1 MSESTTESNN
11 PKPLSDRIFLI
22 IMAKYDVLFNK
33 VNPVWKRITKLD
45 SDYQI
50 VTRARF
56 GAIVLFPCVYLYI
69 ILHRLSEHNF
79 EYLKACTKEK
89 EAKYIDLFIIEPC
102 LFYDVACG
110 FFFLFL
116 LIDVGQKLIKRY
128 KITNNQFVFLLV
140 LELSYC
146 IVRGQSWNDYAL
158 THFERWTSLYY
169 ADIIWLF
176 GLYLIFFKCLMTGIQ
191 TLIKCLSDTIVA
203 KKEKLTYKSPISNA
217 TPENILTENNNQGFQ
232 QSVKTDTSPSINK
245 GIKGLLYDKKS
256 KDDTLH
262 RKPFAEQ
269 LANRI
274 LATNN
279 PEGSVAVAVT
289 GEWASGKSTF
299 LGYIREYLEGKAII
313 IDMNAGA
320 TESKRLLVKDFF
332 DTIAEELQS
341 YDAAVSELVYDYVDS
356 LLEVHEN
363 GIIKVLKKVFAFNK
377 TNSTK
382 ERFKTLS
389 GCIKQLHQ
397 PLIIFIDDL
406 DRLDK
411 KETKEVLR
419 LIRNTANFSN
429 VIYIV
434 AFDKDYVIAQIK
446 TAHDETGKYL
456 DKLFQLEVSLPFY
469 ESNKITDYLF
479 KVLEERFG
487 EWHTNDIKILKREAL
502 NFQGIRQ
509 QTFIGAYLNSYRDVH
524 RLVNSF
530 TVIYDCFKHE
540 SPSKVEIDFCDLF
553 LLEVIRLNDSELYR
567 EIYHWDI
574 NALDM
579 EFDGKL
585 KSNEDKPFPYKDI
598 LNVLVG
604 GADRLY
610 RLREIDYFYK
620 YFRFRISEG
629 DISGEEILK
638 ALNNQKESKEDFF
651 LKIKSIMRLEIDKNL
666 ITLRIK
672 TRRVF
677 TYSESWLNRFVHLAG
692 NYVNAPTVLPFHV
705 FEKSFYC
712 LYHID
717 RNFMSWEDISN
728 LDEDQKS
735 SITDQDRFLSDNFI
749 IDEFLLQMLE
759 VVTTANRY
767 EEFIRIHQADLLNLI
782 SSTILD
788 RSVQLSSSFVKY
800 VKIYSRLLNTNL
812 SLDCVELFR
821 PFFDEYKKILLEKRG
836 KNTRYEVLNSFFDVV
851 KTFSKVMS
859 YFDVTSVLEKL
870 ALSDSDCF
878 IDCIKI
884 LLIKRDEKS
893 CYFNDELIDTLWGGK
908 EELKIRLSIGIDDNP
923 DSEVIEELQCFVR
936 LLNESRLLSKEL
948 VDSQYSAL
956 SFIFDNG
963 ID

>member
-1 MSESTTESNN
+1 MSESNN

-22 IMAKYDVLFNK
+22 IMTKYDVLSNK

-50 VTRARF
+50 VARTRF

-102 LFYDVACG
+102 WFYDVACVV
-110 FFFLFL
+110 FLLLL
-116 LIDVGQKLIKRY
+116 LIDFGQKLIKRY

-140 LELSYC
+140 LELSYYV
-146 IVRGQSWNDYAL
+146 VRGQSWNDYTL

-169 ADIIWLF
+169 ADVIWLL
-176 GLYLIFFKCLMTGIQ
+176 GLYLIFFKWLMRGMQ
-191 TLIKCLSDTIVA
+191 TLIKCLSDTLVA

-232 QSVKTDTSPSINK
+232 QSVNTDTSPSINK

-299 LGYIREYLEGKAII
+299 LSYIKEYLEGKAII
-313 IDMNAGA
+313 IDMNPGA

-487 EWHTNDIKILKREAL
+487 DDYKEDIILLKNE
-502 NFQGIRQ
+502 
-509 QTFIGAYLNSYRDVH
+509 QTLIGDFVKSYREVH

-530 TVIYDCFKHE
+530 SVMRDCFDKL
-540 SPSKVEIDFCDLF
+540 DFCDLF
-553 LLEVIRLNDSELYR
+553 LLEIVRLKHYDIYEFIHDSGSITNILLDEARGASKKELTEINGIITFWGKRNSEDSTVGMIRDVKSFYR
-567 EIYHWDI
+567 Y
-574 NALDM
+574 
-579 EFDGKL
+579 F
-585 KSNEDKPFPYKDI
+585 
-598 LNVLVG
+598 
-604 GADRLY
+604 
-610 RLREIDYFYK
+610 RLRYSEDELDVLELLKKLYNNELGTEALYSEIGAYKPQKMENFVLLAIENVQPREHIKLEFSQFEKTFEIFHKLYLDYVENYQYWEKNKVQNPTNPRPVNF
-620 YFRFRISEG
+620 
-629 DISGEEILK
+629 K
-638 ALNNQKESKEDFF
+638 ALNAIITIIDRILDSDRED
-651 LKIKSIMRLEIDKNL
+651 
-666 ITLRIK
+666 
-672 TRRVF
+672 
-677 TYSESWLNRFVHLAG
+677 Y
-692 NYVNAPTVLPFHV
+692 
-705 FEKSFYC
+705 KSFLVQREIVPKLLRLVNQLLDSDYSSRNPFKFKR
-712 LYHID
+712 LVLFLQEQKAIESSFSELSKKYIKFYFEFYH
-717 RNFMSWEDISN
+717 
-728 LDEDQKS
+728 
-735 SITDQDRFLSDNFI
+735 SIKDCWQAI
-749 IDEFLLQMLE
+749 
-759 VVTTANRY
+759 
-767 EEFIRIHQADLLNLI
+767 EEF
-782 SSTILD
+782 
-788 RSVQLSSSFVKY
+788 VQLSTEFVSFK
-800 VKIYSRLLNTNL
+800 
-812 SLDCVELFR
+812 
-821 PFFDEYKKILLEKRG
+821 
-836 KNTRYEVLNSFFDVV
+836 
-851 KTFSKVMS
+851 
-859 YFDVTSVLEKL
+859 
-870 ALSDSDCF
+870 
-878 IDCIKI
+878 
-884 LLIKRDEKS
+884 
-893 CYFNDELIDTLWGGK
+893 DELEECIYRERRDLWFFIKHIYCNTSSEAGVSIFKLRSEFINKVWGDEASFKQAIKDK
-908 EELKIRLSIGIDDNP
+908 EGNCTADIKPILQQLST
-923 DSEVIEELQCFVR
+923 
-936 LLNESRLLSKEL
+936 LLNESRPITEEVLKEEQYQELRLLEKE
-948 VDSQYSAL
+948 DEE
-956 SFIFDNG
+956 
-963 ID
+963 

>member
-79 EYLKACTKEK
+79 EYLKACTKK
-89 EAKYIDLFIIEPC
+89 DDTKYIDLFIIEPC

-299 LGYIREYLEGKAII
+299 LGYIREYLEGEAII

-446 TAHDETGKYL
+446 TDHDETGKYL

-469 ESNKITDYLF
+469 ESNKVTDYLF
-479 KVLEERFG
+479 KVLEERYSSDKEKVSIG
-487 EWHTNDIKILKREAL
+487 VLKSQAFIGDFVKSYREA
-502 NFQGIRQ
+502 
-509 QTFIGAYLNSYRDVH
+509 H

-530 TVIYDCFKHE
+530 SVIYDWIINGDSLE
-540 SPSKVEIDFCDLF
+540 REVDFCDLF
-553 LLEVIRLNDSELYR
+553 LLEIIRLTDFGLYD
-567 EIYHWDI
+567 EIYTSGSISSVMKGEAELDAL
-574 NALDM
+574 NANTLKTSR
-579 EFDGKL
+579 EKFLPIFQFWTKARVLGGVEIKRRLENSTYFDFYFRLRYADGQISARL
-585 KSNEDKPFPYKDI
+585 LQEVVREGISNEDAY
-598 LNVLVG
+598 
-604 GADRLY
+604 
-610 RLREIDYFYK
+610 EI
-620 YFRFRISEG
+620 I
-629 DISGEEILK
+629 
-638 ALNNQKESKEDFF
+638 NQ
-651 LKIKSIMRLEIDKNL
+651 
-666 ITLRIK
+666 
-672 TRRVF
+672 
-677 TYSESWLNRFVHLAG
+677 YSEENKARFVRLAMVSNVKFSIAQIETILYIFSILHEEEQRDLQKHLEVIRAFAEFITG
-692 NYVNAPTVLPFHV
+692 SYKPLPLNLNMFTHINHV
-705 FEKSFYC
+705 F
-712 LYHID
+712 
-717 RNFMSWEDISN
+717 
-728 LDEDQKS
+728 
-735 SITDQDRFLSDNFI
+735 LSLFRLPQYQEYFNDK
-749 IDEFLLQMLE
+749 
-759 VVTTANRY
+759 V
-767 EEFIRIHQADLLNLI
+767 
-782 SSTILD
+782 
-788 RSVQLSSSFVKY
+788 FVK
-800 VKIYSRLLNTNL
+800 
-812 SLDCVELFR
+812 
-821 PFFDEYKKILLEKRG
+821 
-836 KNTRYEVLNSFFDVV
+836 
-851 KTFSKVMS
+851 
-859 YFDVTSVLEKL
+859 
-870 ALSDSDCF
+870 
-878 IDCIKI
+878 
-884 LLIKRDEKS
+884 LLIKYLDKWVILEMGGINVQTS
-893 CYFNDELIDTLWGGK
+893 DTIVVLK
-908 EELKIRLSIGIDDNP
+908 FINELKSRMLIENEYPEIACRYVKFFSQNEPELKDTWVNIEVLIKNSTGKVLFVDILERYIFDQRENLLFFIKQLFLSTFDETDYVLCSDVVDKVWGDEESFKAVVIAKQVDCKVGIKP
-923 DSEVIEELQCFVR
+923 ILQQLST
-936 LLNESRLLSKEL
+936 LLNESRPITEAVLREEQYRELRILEKE
-948 VDSQYSAL
+948 DEYW
-956 SFIFDNG
+956 
-963 ID
+963 

>member
-1 MSESTTESNN
+1 MSESTTESNKIKAIGKSIKKWN
-11 PKPLSDRIFLI
+11 SDH
-22 IMAKYDVLFNK
+22 
-33 VNPVWKRITKLD
+33 
-45 SDYQI
+45 QI
-50 VTRARF
+50 VTNAPTVF
-56 GAIVLFPCVYLYI
+56 AVLFFLGYLYL

-79 EYLKACTKEK
+79 EYLKACTKK
-89 EAKYIDLFIIEPC
+89 DDTKYIDLFIIEPC
-102 LFYDVACG
+102 LCYDVACG

-116 LIDVGQKLIKRY
+116 LIDFGQKLIKRY

-140 LELSYC
+140 LELSYYV
-146 IVRGQSWNDYAL
+146 VRGQSWNDYTL
-158 THFERWTSLYY
+158 THFKLWTSLYY
-169 ADIIWLF
+169 ADVIWLF
-176 GLYLIFFKCLMTGIQ
+176 GLYLIFFKWLMRGIQ
-191 TLIKCLSDTIVA
+191 TLIKCLSDTLVA

-232 QSVKTDTSPSINK
+232 QSVNTDTSPSINK
-245 GIKGLLYDKKS
+245 GIKGLLYDKKINE
-256 KDDTLH
+256 DNFQ
-262 RKPFAEQ
+262 RKSFAEQ

-279 PEGSVAVAVT
+279 PEGSVAVAIT

-299 LGYIREYLEGKAII
+299 LGYIKEYLEGKAII
-313 IDMNAGA
+313 IDMNPGA

-377 TNSTK
+377 TNSAK

-389 GCIKQLHQ
+389 ECIKQLHQ
-397 PLIIFIDDL
+397 PLVIFIDDL

-419 LIRNTANFSN
+419 LIRNTANFSR

-434 AFDKDYVIAQIK
+434 AFDKEYVIAQIK

-487 EWHTNDIKILKREAL
+487 EWHRDDIKILKKEAL
-502 NFQGIRQ
+502 NFQGIKQ
-509 QTFIGAYLNSYRDVH
+509 QTFIGSYLNSYRDVH

-530 TVIYDCFKHE
+530 AVIYDCFKHE
-540 SPSKVEIDFCDLF
+540 SPSKGEIDFCDLF
-553 LLEVIRLNDSELYR
+553 LLEVIRLNNSELYR
-567 EIYHWDI
+567 EIYYWDI

-579 EFDGKL
+579 EFYEKT
-585 KSNEDKPFPYKDI
+585 KNNEDKPFPYKDI
-598 LNVLVG
+598 LSVLVG

-638 ALNNQKESKEDFF
+638 ALNNQNESKEDFF
-651 LKIKSIMRLEIDKNL
+651 LKIKSGMRCEIVKNPN
-666 ITLRIK
+666 TLRFK

-692 NYVNAPTVLPFHV
+692 NYVWNAPTVLPFHV

-717 RNFMSWEDISN
+717 RNFIRWDDISN

-735 SITDQDRFLSDNFI
+735 SITDQDRFLSDIFI
-749 IDEFLLQMLE
+749 IDEFLLQMLR
-759 VVTTANRY
+759 VVTTENRY

-788 RSVQLSSSFVKY
+788 RSVQSSSSFVKY

-812 SLDCVELFR
+812 SLDCVKLFI
-821 PFFDEYKKILLEKRG
+821 PFFDEYKKILLETRG
-836 KNTRYEVLNSFFDVV
+836 KYAKYEIPSSFVDIV
-851 KTFSKVMS
+851 KKFSKVMS
-859 YFDVTSVLEKL
+859 YFDVTSVLETL
-870 ALSDSDCF
+870 ALSDNDCF
-878 IDCIKI
+878 IDYIKI
-884 LLIKRDEKS
+884 LLIKRDENLF
-893 CYFNDELIDTLWGGK
+893 YFNDELIDTLWDSRVGLK
-908 EELKIRLSIGIDDNP
+908 TRLSKHRASRPITKNRELDIFDELDCFIRLLDEP
-923 DSEVIEELQCFVR
+923 K
-936 LLNESRLLSKEL
+936 LLSKEL
-948 VDSQYSAL
+948 IDSQYSAL

>member
-1 MSESTTESNN
+1 MSESTTESNKIKAIWKSIKKWDWN
-11 PKPLSDRIFLI
+11 AIVTNAPTVFT
-22 IMAKYDVLFNK
+22 VLFF
-33 VNPVWKRITKLD
+33 L
-45 SDYQI
+45 
-50 VTRARF
+50 
-56 GAIVLFPCVYLYI
+56 GYLYS

-79 EYLKACTKEK
+79 EYLKACTKK
-89 EAKYIDLFIIEPC
+89 DDTKYIDLFIIEPC

-158 THFERWTSLYY
+158 THFKLWTSLYY
-169 ADIIWLF
+169 ADVIWLF
-176 GLYLIFFKCLMTGIQ
+176 GLYLIFFKCLMGCIQ
-191 TLIKCLSDTIVA
+191 QKIKWTPVKIT
-203 KKEKLTYKSPISNA
+203 KEEKNEP
-217 TPENILTENNNQGFQ
+217 NN
-232 QSVKTDTSPSINK
+232 
-245 GIKGLLYDKKS
+245 IKGLLYDKKINE
-256 KDDTLH
+256 DNFQ
-262 RKPFAEQ
+262 RKSFAEQ

-299 LGYIREYLEGKAII
+299 LSYIKEYLEGKAIVI
-313 IDMNAGA
+313 EMNPGA

-377 TNSTK
+377 TNSAK

-389 GCIKQLHQ
+389 ECIKQLHQ
-397 PLIIFIDDL
+397 PLVIFIDDL

-419 LIRNTANFSN
+419 LIRNTANFSR

-487 EWHTNDIKILKREAL
+487 EWHRDDIKILKREAL
-502 NFQGIRQ
+502 NFQGIKQ

-530 TVIYDCFKHE
+530 AVIYDCFKHE

-553 LLEVIRLNDSELYR
+553 LLEVIRLNDIELYR
-567 EIYHWDI
+567 EIYYWDI
-574 NALDM
+574 EALDIVFY
-579 EFDGKL
+579 EKV
-585 KSNEDKPFPYKDI
+585 KKNEDKPFPQKDI
-598 LNVLVG
+598 LGVLVG

-629 DISGEEILK
+629 DIAGKEILEVIHD
-638 ALNNQKESKEDFF
+638 NRQSKEELLRLI
-651 LKIKSIMRLEIDKNL
+651 LKWETERNN
-666 ITLRIK
+666 
-672 TRRVF
+672 RVPLSPISEVLYF
-677 TYSESWLNRFVHLAG
+677 YSETKLNRFVYLVV
-692 NYVNAPTVLPFHV
+692 NYVLSEQVVLPFHV

-717 RNFMSWEDISN
+717 EKFISKGEILN
-728 LDEDQKS
+728 LEEESQKS
-735 SITDQDRFLSDNFI
+735 ITPDQRFLSDTFKIEDDLFRMLKIVITEERYKGFI
-749 IDEFLLQMLE
+749 QHHR
-759 VVTTANRY
+759 V
-767 EEFIRIHQADLLNLI
+767 DLLSLI
-782 SSTILD
+782 SSTILPRLS
-788 RSVQLSSSFVKY
+788 RSNY
-800 VKIYSRLLNTNL
+800 LLPEY
-812 SLDCVELFR
+812 VELFLQLLDNDLSLKGIDS
-821 PFFDEYKKILLEKRG
+821 FKFLFKK
-836 KNTRYEVLNSFFDVV
+836 YNSFF
-851 KTFSKVMS
+851 
-859 YFDVTSVLEKL
+859 LERER
-870 ALSDSDCF
+870 
-878 IDCIKI
+878 
-884 LLIKRDEKS
+884 KRDEYSKFIYDTTLHYAKVIR
-893 CYFNDELIDTLWGGK
+893 YFGITSAFEKIVLSKCSYYADLVLRLFKNEGNVFVYLDEELINTLWGSK

-923 DSEVIEELQCFVR
+923 DSEVIEELQCLIR
-936 LLNESRLLSKEL
+936 LLDEPKLLSKEL
-948 VDSQYSAL
+948 IDSQYSAL
-956 SFIFDNG
+956 SFIFHNG